1 MNDRAEFARRYEFFL
16 TSDRD
21 QCEFGTDG
29 GLLYEKSI
37 LLRQEDIDGGR
48 RSC

>member
-1 MNDRAEFARRYEFFL
+1 MNDGAEFARRHEFFL
-16 TSDRD
+16 TSDPD

-29 GLLYEKSI
+29 GYLYEKSI
-37 LLRQEDIDGGR
+37 LLRHEDVDGGR